1 MGTFVTLLKYL
12 AGEISIPRQRKK
24 VKRTIVT
31 QFRRDILHTCFHG
44 EQIPSLSVQQDKWVS
59 ITSALSCIQGF
70 PCGSAGKESTCNAGY
85 LGSVPGLGR
94 SPGEGKGYPLQ
105 YSGLENSMDRGVW
118 QATVHGFAKSLIRL
132 SFHFHIHS
140 FQVFPGSS
148 DGKGSAC
155 NERNVGS
162 IPQLGRS
169 PGEGK
174 GYPLQYS
181 GLESSMDC
189 RVHGVAK
196 SRTQVSD

>member
-105 YSGLENSMDRGVW
+105 YSGLENSMDYI
-118 QATVHGFAKSLIRL
+118 VHGVTKSWTGL
-132 SFHFHIHS
+132 SDFHFHY
-140 FQVFPGSS
+140 
-148 DGKGSAC
+148 
-155 NERNVGS
+155 NVHYNLNLS
-162 IPQLGRS
+162 LQT
-169 PGEGK
+169 
-174 GYPLQYS
+174 PLQAMLTISY
-181 GLESSMDC
+181 LC
-189 RVHGVAK
+189 KARN
-196 SRTQVSD
+196 